1 MEEEELMRIKSRIM
15 IMLCIALCIMTV
27 GFAAFSTTLTIT
39 GTADIASTWKV
50 VFSKIEQVSKT
61 SGVSIKETPTANG
74 TTATFN
80 VGFTSPGDKIVY
92 RITIANQG
100 TLDAVINEIK
110 ASEIGS
116 DAILF
121 ELANINKGDILEAG
135 DTTTF
140 EVTIKYNENVISQPN
155 ITDNQLTVTINYV
168 QSVGQSITPSIP
180 SIEVQRLS
188 AAILRNNTAQSDAGI
203 DFSKT
208 SEEDGTSGLYYTNK
222 NTEDNKATYYFR
234 GAVENNYVKFGKA
247 AGCGYKGNEVL
258 HIIDVAGQQVNISP
272 TQSQCE
278 IPVCDA
284 GTVVKEQYGLNYRY
298 VTGLDDATCQY
309 LGGTPTG
316 ESGTY
321 GKEAIDLTWRIIRI
335 NEDGSIRL
343 ITNNPIEESEFNE
356 NHNDNAYV
364 GYMYGTTGATGDDAY
379 SLTHSNDNPS
389 TIKVAIDNWYSNK
402 TNLSSLRG
410 QLADAGFCGDRS
422 IAPSAGIW
430 NASDT
435 ALGYGTN
442 VTYYGFYNRMLDKK
456 WNVKADAQPQFK
468 CPNEG
473 RDLYTTKTSAKG
485 NAALDY
491 PIGLITGDEVSYA
504 GGVYGKE
511 NSNYYLNNGSWYR
524 TMSPFYF
531 HGSNALVWG
540 VNTGGDLGGYVG
552 IGGRWSPVINLSSG
566 ASIISG
572 DGTSGTPYVVSVG

>member
-1 MEEEELMRIKSRIM
+1 
-15 IMLCIALCIMTV
+15 
-27 GFAAFSTTLTIT
+27 
-39 GTADIASTWKV
+39 
-50 VFSKIEQVSKT
+50 
-61 SGVSIKETPTANG
+61 
-74 TTATFN
+74 
-80 VGFTSPGDKIVY
+80 
-92 RITIANQG
+92 
-100 TLDAVINEIK
+100 
-110 ASEIGS
+110 
-116 DAILF
+116 
-121 ELANINKGDILEAG
+121 
-135 DTTTF
+135 
-140 EVTIKYNENVISQPN
+140 
-155 ITDNQLTVTINYV
+155 
-168 QSVGQSITPSIP
+168 
-180 SIEVQRLS
+180 
-188 AAILRNNTAQSDAGI
+188 
-203 DFSKT
+203 
-208 SEEDGTSGLYYTNK
+208 
-222 NTEDNKATYYFR
+222 
-234 GAVENNYVKFGKA
+234 
-247 AGCGYKGNEVL
+247 
-258 HIIDVAGQQVNISP
+258 
-272 TQSQCE
+272 
-278 IPVCDA
+278 VCDA

-491 PIGLITGDEVSYA
+491 PIGLITADEVLYA
-504 GGVYGKE
+504 GGVYGKT
-511 NSNYYLNNGSWYR
+511 NSNYYLRNALGYA
-524 TMSPFYF
+524 TMSPYRYGGGFAEVWAVGHDGYF
-531 HGSNALVWG
+531 GLS
-540 VNTGGDLGGYVG
+540 DVG
-552 IGGRWSPVINLSSG
+552 NEYWFVRPVINLSSG
-566 ASIISG
+566 ASITSG
-572 DGTSGTPYVVSVG
+572 DGTSGKPYVISVG